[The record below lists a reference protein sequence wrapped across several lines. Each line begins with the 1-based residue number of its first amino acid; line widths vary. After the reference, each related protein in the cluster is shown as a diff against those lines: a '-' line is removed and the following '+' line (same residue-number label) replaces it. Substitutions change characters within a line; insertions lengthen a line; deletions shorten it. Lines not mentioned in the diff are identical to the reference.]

1 MYIEQEMKREL
12 EKTLLEA
19 DLESAWL
26 GLVQAVDRIGAAADR
41 TKGSEK
47 KIFLRVRDNLLQTE
61 YLLHSNFGCR
71 RKLKSVIRVE
81 VTHI

>member
-1 MYIEQEMKREL
+1 MKREL

-61 YLLHSNFGCR
+61 
-71 RKLKSVIRVE
+71 
-81 VTHI
+81 

>member
-1 MYIEQEMKREL
+1 MKREL
-12 EKTLLEA
+12 EKTLLDA

-26 GLVQAVDRIGAAADR
+26 GLVQAVDRIGSAADR
-41 TKGSEK
+41 TEGIQK
-47 KIFLRVRDNLLQTE
+47 KIFLRVRENLLQNE

-71 RKLKSVIRVE
+71 RKLKSAVRVE